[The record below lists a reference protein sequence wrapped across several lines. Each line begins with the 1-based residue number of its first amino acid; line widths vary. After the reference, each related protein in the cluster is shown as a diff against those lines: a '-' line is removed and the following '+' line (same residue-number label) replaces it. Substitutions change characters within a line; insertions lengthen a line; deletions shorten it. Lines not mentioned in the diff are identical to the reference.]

1 MPSPS
6 STAIASATARAW
18 EYAAGS
24 VGTPDVG

>member
-6 STAIASATARAW
+6 STAMVSATARAW

-24 VGTPDVG
+24 VGTSEGG

>member
-6 STAIASATARAW
+6 STAMVSATARAW

-24 VGTPDVG
+24 VGTPEGG